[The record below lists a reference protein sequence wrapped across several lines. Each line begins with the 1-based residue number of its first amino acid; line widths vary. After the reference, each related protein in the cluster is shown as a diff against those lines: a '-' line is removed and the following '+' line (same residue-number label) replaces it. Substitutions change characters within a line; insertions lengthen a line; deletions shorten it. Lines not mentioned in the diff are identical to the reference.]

1 MPYYPLSQIE
11 TDLYTNGEEY
21 ALISDIPQNNQIKKA
36 TNTYKGPYFKV
47 SSGKVFSG
55 KVPTNQSI
63 ELIPIN
69 PVNGQLIE
77 NEQVILDK
85 PSTKIV
91 EIVNEFKTD
100 DSSLYDSKN
109 NVIYRANT
117 SNYTSNSK
125 SRIIPSS
132 YYPFLSQKQK
142 DEDQFTRYFTK
153 RTNELRYIE
162 IDKKTYDALESR
174 NSNIAW
180 DLYEPASLIWKIKGD
195 KQEIHTSNK
204 AATISVEQKSRWP
217 GFSKYF
223 KDKYT
228 QFYQNPEAKENLYTN
243 GGEFKTPNGREYMGP
258 YHIHPENGAM
268 VGATHVKKKHDL
280 LTPINPQITSPVTS
294 SQPPPQRPSTP
305 STGGGGYSGGGY

>member
-11 TDLYTNGEEY
+11 TDLYTNGGEY
-21 ALISDIPQNNQIKKA
+21 ALISDIPQNNQIKKDP
-36 TNTYKGPYFKV
+36 NTYKGPYFKV

-69 PVNGQLIE
+69 PANGQPFEDNTNPLESFTSQTIEIADTRQTSDLSFYDENGNLIY
-77 NEQVILDK
+77 
-85 PSTKIV
+85 PT
-91 EIVNEFKTD
+91 T
-100 DSSLYDSKN
+100 
-109 NVIYRANT
+109 T
-117 SNYTSNSK
+117 SNYSSNSN

-132 YYPFLSQKQK
+132 YYPSLSQKQK

-174 NSNIAW
+174 DSNIAW

-217 GFSKYF
+217 GFHKYF
-223 KDKYT
+223 KDKFT
-228 QFYQNPEAKENLYTN
+228 QFYLE
-243 GGEFKTPNGREYMGP
+243 
-258 YHIHPENGAM
+258 
-268 VGATHVKKKHDL
+268 D
-280 LTPINPQITSPVTS
+280 
-294 SQPPPQRPSTP
+294 
-305 STGGGGYSGGGY
+305 